1 LTAGVVVDLSS
12 LTAGSA
18 TDQVVNLGPLG
29 NDTVRNGEIFA
40 VTGTGFQDS
49 IRGSAFTDSIDAQGG
64 DDQVFGGAGNDTLNG
79 AAGND
84 GLAGEAGDDILL
96 GGNGNDSMEGGAD
109 NDTLRGEG
117 GNDTLDGGAGV
128 DIASF
133 RFDFAGVGVVFNAS
147 TVAIGSATA
156 STLAD
161 GLGGTDTL
169 SNIERIGIVGGRF
182 ADSLYGSAGDDQIEG
197 AGGNDL
203 IFGGPGFDTFV
214 YRPLAG
220 AVGND
225 TIGDFGVDGGRIVV
239 EGLTLSEVTGSAM
252 AGGLGSGQVW
262 FESKSATETVLHVGT
277 DATAGAD
284 FTVTLQ
290 QMSTGGTF
298 GFSVVDGN
306 GVITY
311 APPAGSGGSSGSGSG
326 GSSGTVTG
334 GASSPVSGAG
344 SGLARIQPGVPAGDN
359 NGPWWR
365 PGTEVEES
373 TPAPLE
379 LLRLEH
385 LLQPPEDALL
395 AVHFGGAGEAAGLG
409 AAAAAPALGLGGA
422 AGLAV
427 QPWEHA
433 QQGMGLL

>member
-1 LTAGVVVDLSS
+1 
-12 LTAGSA
+12 
-18 TDQVVNLGPLG
+18 
-29 NDTVRNGEIFA
+29 
-40 VTGTGFQDS
+40 
-49 IRGSAFTDSIDAQGG
+49 
-64 DDQVFGGAGNDTLNG
+64 
-79 AAGND
+79 
-84 GLAGEAGDDILL
+84 
-96 GGNGNDSMEGGAD
+96 MEGGAD